1 MRIGVFIFSFIFST
15 SALFAQNIHA
25 DLSQIFS
32 RYKLM
37 GMSVVGVCNGKV
49 AFSHYQGLADF
60 QRNIPIDS
68 NTKYRIASISKA
80 ITAMALMKLWEQGY
94 FQLDDDVN
102 NYLNFSLRNPNFPT
116 KAITF
121 RMLLSHTASLN
132 DGTGYENFLNATY
145 TNTTPP
151 NLSQLLTPSGSY
163 YTANMFLNREPGTY
177 FSYAN
182 VTYGV
187 IGTLI
192 ERISGKRFDVF
203 CKENIFQPL
212 GLNASFNIQDLT
224 NINQVAVLYRKSGSS
239 WVPQIDNYN
248 GVMPPPRDLSTYT
261 IGNNGFIFAP
271 QGGLRISA
279 KDLAILALLMINKG
293 IYNNIRILNA
303 STVNVMSEPQ
313 WTFNGTNGNNY
324 SCLFNEWTLGLHSI
338 TNRTRCDVVLGK
350 KMLGHAGEAYGL
362 ISDWYF
368 NASTKEVVVFITN
381 GSETPYATT
390 SQSAFYAVEHDIF
403 QAVKKELDR
412 VCGSSSGSNPPSV
425 TALESNSDF
434 QVFPNPACESIEI
447 QFTQPVSAQIQFYN
461 AQGKL
466 LVEGN
471 SQGKANFN
479 IFTKNLPKGMYLLHI
494 RSTHFQKQVKV
505 VLE

>member
-1 MRIGVFIFSFIFST
+1 MRFRVLVWIFCLPFY
-15 SALFAQNIHA
+15 LFAQTTIQA
-25 DLSQIFS
+25 DLSQIFM

-37 GMSVVGVCNGKV
+37 GMSVVGICNGEV
-49 AFSHYQGLADF
+49 SFSHYQGLADF
-60 QRNIPIDS
+60 QRNIPIDN
-68 NTKYRIASISKA
+68 NTKYRIASVSKA

-102 NYLNFSLRNPNFPT
+102 TYLNFSLRNPNFPS

-132 DGTGYENFLNATY
+132 DGSGYENFLSATY
-145 TNTTPP
+145 NNNPPP

-163 YTANMFLNREPGTY
+163 YTANMFLNKEPGTY
-177 FSYAN
+177 FTYAN
-182 VTYGV
+182 ITYGV

-192 ERISGKRFDVF
+192 ERISGKRFDIF

-212 GLNASFNIQDLT
+212 GLDASFNIQDLS

-248 GVMPPPRDLSTYT
+248 GIMPPPRDLSGYT
-261 IGNNGFIFAP
+261 IGNNGLIFSP

-279 KDLAILALLMINKG
+279 KDLGVLAMLMINKG
-293 IYNNIRILNA
+293 IYNNVRILNA
-303 STVNVMSEPQ
+303 ATVNTMLEPQ
-313 WTFNGTNGNNY
+313 WTYNGTNGNNY
-324 SCLFNEWTLGLHSI
+324 YCLFNEWTLGLHSI

-350 KMLGHAGEAYGL
+350 KMVGHAGEAYGL

-368 NASTKEVVVFITN
+368 NVSTKEAVIFATN
-381 GSETPYATT
+381 GSETAYATT
-390 SQSAFYAVEHDIF
+390 SQSAFYAVEHEIF

-412 VCGSSSGSNPPSV
+412 ACGSGTSNPPSV
-425 TALESNSDF
+425 TALESNEYF
-434 QVFPNPACESIEI
+434 QVFPNPVRESLEI
-447 QFTQPVSAQIQFYN
+447 RFLQNENAQIRLFN
-461 AQGKL
+461 PQGKL
-466 LVEGN
+466 IIEGN
-471 SQGKANFN
+471 SKGKAQFS
-479 IFTKNLPKGMYLLHI
+479 ITTQNLPKGVYFLHI
-494 RSTHFQKQVKV
+494 RNSYLSKHIKV